1 MNAQAIVS
9 KIEQD
14 ARDTAGQLRADAQ
27 AKAEALKAA
36 SREKI
41 NAMHQTMLSQAGK
54 DSESLEQR
62 LLRMAELDDRKDLL
76 GMKRA
81 LIDEAFAMAGEKLKN
96 APAEKK
102 RSFFLQTV
110 VDYANGNETLII
122 GAKDTDW
129 FDEGFVSD
137 ANAALSKAGKKA
149 ALTLA
154 PEQRADSAGVI
165 LVSGGAEIKC
175 TFAALLDEVRVGM
188 EQQVAETLFGKA

>member
-76 GMKRA
+76 GMKRT

-96 APAEKK
+96 APAGEET
-102 RSFFLQTV
+102 FFLLT
-110 VDYANGNETLII
+110 NG
-122 GAKDTDW
+122 
-129 FDEGFVSD
+129 
-137 ANAALSKAGKKA
+137 
-149 ALTLA
+149 
-154 PEQRADSAGVI
+154 
-165 LVSGGAEIKC
+165 C
-175 TFAALLDEVRVGM
+175 
-188 EQQVAETLFGKA
+188 